1 MEGLRKMYYDPKT
14 YGVLPFKHNY
24 TMTGEETI
32 SAFFLPAFKT
42 VKDMSLYDSRGYIS
56 DKVGKEY
63 FDKTRALKVHDPQE
77 YVTYCAEF
85 CYNAE
90 EAFSLEGDNKFNK
103 VNIAEQLT
111 SIRALKQCPK
121 IDRGNIEYT
130 YRNNEH
136 IQENI
141 TGFKWIPNNNS
152 NLQILEHPIWTL
164 PDEKDNDGKI
174 IKTYPKE
181 KINNLYVIGVDGI
194 DIGASQTSE
203 YTKDPS
209 DFCLVVYKRVYGND
223 TPKFVAL
230 YKDRPD
236 NIHTAYKIA
245 MKLAQYYNAKINIE
259 ATRMSFATWARD
271 HKLLS
276 FFMKRPR
283 ATLTD
288 INRGVS
294 KQYGTPATQA
304 IIAHQT
310 DLIADYV
317 NDYCY
322 NIWFEQML
330 DELNQYNDANKRK
343 FDIIAAAGMAL
354 LADEE
359 LSGTVPK
366 QVTVEADANLDIG
379 YYRDENGQKHFG
391 IIPDKTKITVNI
403 NSMFDYYAHT
413 GYRTSDPRINFGAL
427 W

>member
-136 IQENI
+136 VQENI

-164 PDEKDNDGKI
+164 PDEKDNGGKI

-194 DIGASQTSE
+194 DIGASQTSQ

-288 INRGVS
+288 INR
-294 KQYGTPATQA
+294 
-304 IIAHQT
+304 
-310 DLIADYV
+310 
-317 NDYCY
+317 
-322 NIWFEQML
+322 
-330 DELNQYNDANKRK
+330 
-343 FDIIAAAGMAL
+343 
-354 LADEE
+354 
-359 LSGTVPK
+359 
-366 QVTVEADANLDIG
+366 
-379 YYRDENGQKHFG
+379 
-391 IIPDKTKITVNI
+391 
-403 NSMFDYYAHT
+403 
-413 GYRTSDPRINFGAL
+413 
-427 W
+427 

>member
-1 MEGLRKMYYDPKT
+1 MEGLRKMYYDPTT
-14 YGVLPFKHNY
+14 YGVLPFRHNY
-24 TMTGEETI
+24 TQTGETTI

-42 VKDMSLYDSRGYIS
+42 VKDMSLYDHRGYIT
-56 DKVGKEY
+56 DEVGRAY
-63 FDKTRALKVHDPQE
+63 FDKTRAIKAHDPQE
-77 YVTYCAEF
+77 YVIYCAEF
-85 CYNAE
+85 CYTAE
-90 EAFSLEGDNKFNK
+90 EAFSLEGENKFNK
-103 VNIAEQLT
+103 INITEQLT
-111 SIRALKQCPK
+111 QIRALKRCPPIYK
-121 IDRGNIEYT
+121 GYVDYT
-130 YRNNEH
+130 YSGSEH
-136 IQENI
+136 TQENI
-141 TGFKWIPNNNS
+141 TGFKWIPDKLS

-164 PDEKDNDGKI
+164 PDEKDENGQV
-174 IKTYPKE
+174 IKVYPKE

-245 MKLAQYYNAKINIE
+245 IKLAQYYNAKINIE

-276 FFMKRPR
+276 WFMKRPR

-288 INRGVS
+288 ITRGVS

-322 NIWFEQML
+322 NIWFEKML
-330 DELNQYNDANKRK
+330 DELIQYNDANKRQ
-343 FDIIAAAGMAL
+343 FDIVAAMGMSL

-359 LSGTVPK
+359 LSGTIPK
-366 QVTVEADANLDIG
+366 QVKEESEGWQDVG
-379 YYRDENGQKHFG
+379 YYYDENGNKRYG
-391 IIPDKTKITVNI
+391 IIPNKNKITVKI
-403 NSMFDYYAHT
+403 NSMTDYYAHT
-413 GYRTSDPRINFGAL
+413 GYRTSDPRINYGSL